1 MYDQRLN
8 RQLTDADLP
17 LGITV
22 DEMKAVL
29 AQNGFSFFALGTI
42 PAEGST
48 TWTADPAVFRV
59 GTHDYPSRGAT
70 IAFAAVKKAINDA
83 NAQPN
88 INEADVITAVEEAS
102 QTAVEVLANAVP
114 FGNDKISDGFVEQL
128 TGVIKSLLKG
138 EAPVIDNRSLTRIV
152 KDWPVEVVAKPV
164 SGERWELRAKTLGNV
179 IATRDGKP
187 SEADDVYAAKCNAIW
202 QKVEPTTDVPVMT
215 KAMLQRCPYCQ
226 SVPVVSENNVPGNWY
241 GLILCD
247 NGDCEERP
255 SVLYGGTFADA
266 VDEVAEWNMLPLK
279 PSAVVA
285 AQTAADDQEKAS
297 REREILAMAGVL
309 EECRWFKSENPA
321 MEVRSLVWAQYL
333 WEAAHQ
339 KKSPVE
345 YGSKFDCPLAAQFE
359 TKKD

>member
-1 MYDQRLN
+1 MYDQKLN

-29 AQNGFSFFALGTI
+29 AENHYSFFALGTI
-42 PAEGST
+42 PAEGSSM
-48 TWTADPAVFRV
+48 WTNDPTVFRV
-59 GTHDYPSRGAT
+59 STHDYPARGAT
-70 IAFAAVKKAINDA
+70 ISFEALRKAIDDA
-83 NAQPN
+83 NAQRN

-102 QTAVEVLANAVP
+102 QTAVEVLSNAIP
-114 FGNDKISDGFVEQL
+114 FGNTKISDGFVQQL
-128 TGVIKSLLKG
+128 SGVMKSLLKG
-138 EAPVIDNRSLTRIV
+138 EAPAIDNRSLTRIV
-152 KDWPVEVVAKPV
+152 KDWPVDVVAKPV
-164 SGERWELRAKTLGNV
+164 TGERWEMRANMHGNV
-179 IATRDGKP
+179 MATRDGKP
-187 SEADDVYAAKCNAIW
+187 SEADEVYAAKCNATW
-202 QKVEPTTDVPVMT
+202 QKVDPTVDVPVMT

-266 VDEVAEWNMLPLK
+266 VDEVAEWNMLPLQ
-279 PSAVVA
+279 PSAVVS
-285 AQTAADDQEKAS
+285 AQGAADEQEKAN
-297 REREILAMAGVL
+297 REREILAMAAVL
-309 EECRWFKSENPA
+309 EECRWFDSSDPA
-321 MEVRSLVWAQYL
+321 MEVRSLVFAQRL

-345 YGSKFDCPLAAQFE
+345 YGSKFDCPLAEQFK